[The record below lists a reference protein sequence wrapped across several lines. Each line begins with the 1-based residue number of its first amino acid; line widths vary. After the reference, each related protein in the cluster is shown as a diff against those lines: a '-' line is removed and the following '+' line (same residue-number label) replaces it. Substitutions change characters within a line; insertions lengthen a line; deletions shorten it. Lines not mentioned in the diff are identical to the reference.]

1 MGTVA
6 TPSSFQSDQLNAVA
20 ADSVAHEQ
28 IRVFRQLLV
37 VRCGVVTVAIAVG
50 GLLLGLFHT
59 FAYWFSVGIFAVAPA
74 ATWIVERRRERSLRK
89 KVVKSS

>member
-20 ADSVAHEQ
+20 ADCVALEQ